1 VIGKKAARRSGLRW
15 MVGAAALALL
25 APACGG
31 DDSDDGD
38 SSGGGGQEDITL
50 VVNVFGGDG
59 FGYDE
64 LVKQYEKDHPGIT
77 VEYNVVTDDYDNE
90 YRPQLIQQLD
100 AGSGAGDVVAVEE
113 QGVGQMMAMS
123 DAWVDLAEYGLDARE
138 SDYPAWKWEL
148 GFTSDGKL
156 AGLGTDVGGMAMC
169 YRTDLFEEAGLPT
182 DRQEVAALWP
192 DWDAFTDT
200 AQRFVDSGV
209 DAAFVDSP
217 NQIYNIR
224 MVQEAGSN
232 GGISYFD
239 EDDNYVLADSPAVQ
253 TAFDYVLELHEMGAI
268 GPFQNWTD
276 EWNVAMEAG
285 GFATMGCPAWMAG
298 VIEST
303 SGKQNAGNWDIA
315 PVPGVS
321 GNWGGS
327 WLAVPA
333 QSEHPE
339 EAADLADFLTSPD
352 SQLAAYKAISVFPS
366 APEAQQDPA
375 VANST
380 NPYFNNAPVGK
391 LISDS
396 ITSFEPVFY
405 GELHSAVRAS
415 VEDVLYGVVEGTYSS
430 DDAWEAFVS
439 AGQEVVDTSG

>member
-1 VIGKKAARRSGLRW
+1 VISMEAARRSRLRW
-15 MVGAAALALL
+15 LIGAAAIALL

-31 DDSDDGD
+31 DDDEG
-38 SSGGGGQEDITL
+38 SGGSSAGEEVTL
-50 VVNVFGGDG
+50 TVNVFGGDG

-64 LVKQYEKDHPGIT
+64 LVKQYERDNPNVT
-77 VEYNVVTDDYDNE
+77 VEYNIVTDDYDNE

-100 AGSGAGDVVAVEE
+100 AGSGAGDVVAIEE

-123 DAWVDLAEYGLDARE
+123 DAWVDLSEYGLDSRE

-182 DRQEVAALWP
+182 DRDEVAAMWQ
-192 DWDAFTDT
+192 DWDGFTAT
-200 AQRFVDSGV
+200 AQQFVDSGV

-224 MVQEAGSN
+224 LVQEAGN
-232 GGISYFD
+232 GDGTSYFD
-239 EDDNYVLADSPAVQ
+239 HDDNYVLGDSPAVQ
-253 TAFDYVLELHEMGAI
+253 TAFDYVLELNDMGAI

-303 SGKQNAGNWDIA
+303 SGKQNAGNWDMA
-315 PVPGVS
+315 PVPGTS

-339 EAADLADFLTSPD
+339 EAAALADFLTRPE

-366 APEAQQDPA
+366 SPEAQQNPA
-375 VANST
+375 VADST
-380 NPYFNNAPVGK
+380 SPYFNDAPVGQI
-391 LISDS
+391 ISES
-396 ITSFEPVFY
+396 ITTFEPVYY
-405 GELHSAVRAS
+405 GELHSAVRAA
-415 VEDVLYGVVEGTYSS
+415 VEDVLYGVIEGTYAA
-430 DDAWEAFVS
+430 DEAWDAFVS

>member
-1 VIGKKAARRSGLRW
+1 MSNQESARRPSLRW
-15 MVGAAALALL
+15 LAGAAAIALL
-25 APACGG
+25 ASACGG
-31 DDSDDGD
+31 DDNDDD
-38 SSGGGGQEDITL
+38 DTGGGAPEDITL

-64 LVKQYEKDHPGIT
+64 LVKQYEKDHPGVT
-77 VEYNVVTDDYDNE
+77 VEYNIVTDDYDNE

-100 AGSGAGDVVAVEE
+100 AGSGAGDVVAIEE
-113 QGVGQMMAMS
+113 QGVGQMMSMS
-123 DAWVDLAEYGLDARE
+123 DVWVDLAEYGLDARE
-138 SDYPAWKWEL
+138 SDYPDWKWEL
-148 GFTSDGKL
+148 GFTGDGAL

-169 YRTDLFEEAGLPT
+169 YRTDLFKEAGLPT
-182 DRQEVAALWP
+182 GRDEVAAMWA
-192 DWDAFTDT
+192 DWDGFSST
-200 AQRFVDSGV
+200 AQEFVDSGV

-232 GGISYFD
+232 DGISYFD
-239 EDDNYVLADSPAVQ
+239 RDDNYVLEDSPAVR
-253 TAFDYVLELHEMGAI
+253 TAFDYVLELNEMGAI

-327 WLAVPA
+327 WLAVPE

-339 EAADLADFLTSPD
+339 EAAELADFLTSPE
-352 SQLAAYKAISVFPS
+352 SQLAAYQAISVFPS
-366 APEAQQDPA
+366 APEAQQAPA

-380 NPYFNNAPVGK
+380 NKYFNDAPVGEI
-391 LISDS
+391 ISDS
-396 ITSFEPVFY
+396 ITSFDPVFY
-405 GELHSAVRAS
+405 GELHSAVRAA
-415 VEDVLYGVVEGTYSS
+415 VEDVLYGVIEGTYSE
-430 DDAWEAFVS
+430 DDAWEAFVA

>member
-1 VIGKKAARRSGLRW
+1 MSNRAARRSRLRW
-15 MVGAAALALL
+15 LAGAAAITLL

-31 DDSDDGD
+31 NDDNDE
-38 SSGGGGQEDITL
+38 GGSAGGSPEDITL

-64 LVKQYEKDHPGIT
+64 LVKQYEKEHPGVT
-77 VEYNVVTDDYDNE
+77 VEYNIVTDDYDNE

-100 AGSGAGDVVAVEE
+100 AGSGAGDVVAIEE
-113 QGVGQMMAMS
+113 QGVGQMMSMS

-138 SDYPAWKWEL
+138 SDYPDWKWEL

-182 DRQEVAALWP
+182 DREDVAALWE
-192 DWDAFTDT
+192 DWDGFTAT
-200 AQRFVDSGV
+200 AQQFVDSGV

-232 GGISYFD
+232 DGISYFD
-239 EDDNYVLADSPAVQ
+239 RDDNYVLADSPAVQ
-253 TAFDYVLELHEMGAI
+253 TAFDYTLELNEIGAI

-303 SGKQNAGNWDIA
+303 SGKQNAGNWNIA

-327 WLAVPA
+327 WLAVPE

-339 EAADLADFLTSPD
+339 EAADLANFLTSPE

-366 APEAQQDPA
+366 APKAQQAPA

-380 NPYFNNAPVGK
+380 NPYFNDAPVGAI
-391 LISDS
+391 ISDS

-405 GELHSAVRAS
+405 GELHSAVRAA
-415 VEDVLYGVVEGTYSS
+415 VEDVLYGVIEGTYSE
-430 DDAWEAFVS
+430 DDAWDAFVA

>member
-1 VIGKKAARRSGLRW
+1 MISMEAARRPRLRW
-15 MVGAAALALL
+15 LVGAAAIALL

-31 DDSDDGD
+31 DDEG
-38 SSGGGGQEDITL
+38 SGGSSAGEEVTL

-64 LVKQYEKDHPGIT
+64 LVKQYERDNPNVT
-77 VEYNVVTDDYDNE
+77 VEYNIVTDDYDNE

-100 AGSGAGDVVAVEE
+100 AGSGAGDVVAIEE
-113 QGVGQMMAMS
+113 QGVGQMMSMS
-123 DAWVDLAEYGLDARE
+123 DVWVDLSEYGLDSRE

-148 GFTSDGKL
+148 GYTSDGKL

-169 YRTDLFEEAGLPT
+169 YRTDLFEQAGLPT
-182 DRQEVAALWP
+182 DRDEVAAMWQ
-192 DWDAFTDT
+192 DWDGFTAT
-200 AQRFVDSGV
+200 AQQFVDSGV

-224 MVQEAGSN
+224 LVQEAGN
-232 GGISYFD
+232 GDGTSYFD
-239 EDDNYVLADSPAVQ
+239 EEDNYVLGDSPAVQ
-253 TAFDYVLELHEMGAI
+253 TAFDYVLELNDMGAI

-285 GFATMGCPAWMAG
+285 GFATMGCPGWMAG

-303 SGKQNAGNWDIA
+303 SGKQNAGNWDMA
-315 PVPGVS
+315 PVPATS

-339 EAADLADFLTSPD
+339 EAAALADFLTSPD

-366 APEAQQDPA
+366 SPEAQQNPA
-375 VANST
+375 VADST
-380 NPYFNNAPVGK
+380 NPYFNDAPVGQI
-391 LISDS
+391 ISES
-396 ITSFEPVFY
+396 ITTFEPVYY
-405 GELHSAVRAS
+405 GQLHSAVRAA
-415 VEDVLYGVVEGTYSS
+415 VEDVLYGVIEGTYAA
-430 DDAWEAFVS
+430 DEAWDAFVS

>member
-1 VIGKKAARRSGLRW
+1 MISNKAARRPRLRW
-15 MVGAAALALL
+15 LAGAAAIALL
-25 APACGG
+25 ASACGG
-31 DDSDDGD
+31 GDDEGDG
-38 SSGGGGQEDITL
+38 SSGGPEDITL
-50 VVNVFGGDG
+50 KVDVFGGSG
-59 FGYDE
+59 FGYDD
-64 LVKQYEKDHPGIT
+64 LVKQYETSHPGIT
-77 VEYNVVTDDYDNE
+77 VDYNIVTDDYDNE

-100 AGSGAGDVVAVEE
+100 AGSGAADVVAIEE
-113 QGVGQMMAMS
+113 QGVGQMMSMD
-123 DAWVDLAEYGLDARE
+123 DAWVDLSDYGLDSRE

-148 GFTSDGKL
+148 GFTGDGKL

-169 YRTDLFEEAGLPT
+169 YRTDLFKEAGLPT
-182 DRQEVAALWP
+182 DRDKVGAMWS
-192 DWDAFTDT
+192 DWDGFTDV
-200 AQRFVDSGV
+200 AQQFIDSGV

-224 MVQEAGSN
+224 MVQEAGN
-232 GGISYFD
+232 GDGISYFD
-239 EDDNYVLADSPAVQ
+239 HDNNYVLADSPAVQ
-253 TAFDYVLELHEMGAI
+253 TAFEYVLQLNEMGAI
-268 GPFQNWTD
+268 GPYQNWTD

-285 GFATMGCPAWMAG
+285 GFATMGCPAWMTG

-303 SGKQNAGNWDIA
+303 SGKQNAGNWDVA

-339 EAADLADFLTSPD
+339 EAADLASFLTSPE

-366 APEAQQDPA
+366 SPAAQQDPA
-375 VANST
+375 VADST
-380 NPYFNNAPVGK
+380 NAYFNDAPVGTI
-391 LISDS
+391 ISDS
-396 ITSFEPVFY
+396 ITTFQPVFY

-415 VEDVLYGVVEGTYSS
+415 VEDVLYGVVEGTYSA
-430 DDAWEAFVS
+430 DGAWDAFVA

>member
-1 VIGKKAARRSGLRW
+1 MKAARRSRLRW
-15 MVGAAALALL
+15 LVGVAAIALL

-31 DDSDDGD
+31 DDEG
-38 SSGGGGQEDITL
+38 SSGGTSDEPVTL
-50 VVNVFGGDG
+50 TVNVFGGDG

-64 LVKQYEKDHPGIT
+64 LVKQYEKEHPNVT
-77 VEYNVVTDDYDNE
+77 VDYNVVTDDYDNE

-100 AGSGAGDVVAVEE
+100 AGSGAGDVVAIEE
-113 QGVGQMMAMS
+113 QGVGQMMSMS
-123 DAWVDLAEYGLDARE
+123 DAWVDLSEYGLDSRE

-169 YRTDLFEEAGLPT
+169 YRTDLFKEAGLPT
-182 DRQEVAALWP
+182 DRDEVAAMWQ
-192 DWDAFTDT
+192 DWDGFTAA
-200 AQRFVDSGV
+200 AQQFIDSGV
-209 DAAFVDSP
+209 DASFVDSP

-224 MVQEAGSN
+224 LVQEAGN
-232 GGISYFD
+232 GDGTSYFD
-239 EDDNYVLADSPAVQ
+239 HDDNYTLADSPAVQ
-253 TAFDYVLELHEMGAI
+253 TAFDYVLELNDMGAI

-303 SGKQNAGNWDIA
+303 SGKQNSGNWDMA

-333 QSEHPE
+333 QSDHPE
-339 EAADLADFLTSPD
+339 EAAALADFLTQPS

-366 APEAQQDPA
+366 APEAQQNPA
-375 VANST
+375 VADST
-380 NPYFNNAPVGK
+380 NAYFNDAPVGQI
-391 LISDS
+391 ISDS
-396 ITSFEPVFY
+396 ITSFQPVYY
-405 GELHSAVRAS
+405 GELHSAVRAA
-415 VEDVLYGVVEGTYSS
+415 VEDVLYGVVEGTYS
-430 DDAWEAFVS
+430 DDEAWDAFVS

>member
-1 VIGKKAARRSGLRW
+1 MA
-15 MVGAAALALL
+15 GAAAIALL
-25 APACGG
+25 AAACGG
-31 DDSDDGD
+31 DDDDGNGD
-38 SSGGGGQEDITL
+38 SGSGSEAITL
-50 VVNVFGGDG
+50 KVDVFGGSG
-59 FGYDE
+59 FGYEE
-64 LVKQYEKDHPGIT
+64 LVKQYEQQNPNIT
-77 VEYNVVTDDYDNE
+77 VDYNIVTDDYDNE

-100 AGSGAGDVVAVEE
+100 AGSGAADVVAIEE
-113 QGVGQMMAMS
+113 QGVGQMMSMS
-123 DAWVDLAEYGLDARE
+123 DAWVDLTEYGLDSRE

-148 GFTSDGKL
+148 GFTGDGKL

-169 YRTDLFEEAGLPT
+169 YRTDLFKQAGLPT
-182 DRQEVAALWP
+182 GRDEVAAMWS
-192 DWDAFTDT
+192 DWEGFTDV
-200 AQRFVDSGV
+200 AQQFIDSGV

-224 MVQEAGSN
+224 MVQEAGN
-232 GGISYFD
+232 GDGLSYFD
-239 EDDNYVLADSPAVQ
+239 EDNNYILADSPAVQ

-339 EAADLADFLTSPD
+339 EAAALADFLTTPD

-366 APEAQQDPA
+366 SPEAQQDPA
-375 VANST
+375 VAEST
-380 NPYFNNAPVGK
+380 NPYFNDAPVGSI
-391 LISDS
+391 ISDS
-396 ITSFEPVFY
+396 ITTFEPVYY
-405 GELHSAVRAS
+405 GELHSAVRAA
-415 VEDVLYGVVEGTYSS
+415 VEDVLYGVVEGTYAA
-430 DDAWEAFVS
+430 DEAWDAFVA
-439 AGQEVVDTSG
+439 AGQEVVDTSA